1 MLSECRKS
9 ICIRVCCVSAY
20 EVGGLKKSYS
30 SGERDTSDCRLRVS
44 DTGRMKALLAL
55 PLLFTTALLMST
67 TSAQA
72 GGSVISCCL
81 EIKGTIVRR
90 NLIDSYYLQDT
101 AMCNIKAVT
110 FVTVK
115 GLRIC
120 SDTSNPWA
128 QKTMQ
133 YLNEK
138 NKSHTLQKH
147 HITSTTT
154 STTTTTIAQPAN
166 NNPHK
171 TTFSARHPK
180 IASQW
185 STTHHKT

>member
-1 MLSECRKS
+1 
-9 ICIRVCCVSAY
+9 
-20 EVGGLKKSYS
+20 
-30 SGERDTSDCRLRVS
+30 
-44 DTGRMKALLAL
+44 MKALLSL
-55 PLLFTTALLMST
+55 LLLFTTALLMST

-72 GGSVISCCL
+72 GGSVTSCCL
-81 EIKGTIVRR
+81 EIKGTTVRR
-90 NLIDSYYLQDT
+90 NLIVSYYLQDT

-115 GLRIC
+115 GKRIC
-120 SDTSNPWA
+120 SGTSNPWA

-133 YLNEK
+133 YLMEK
-138 NKSHTLQKH
+138 SKSHTLQKH
-147 HITSTTT
+147 HISSTTT
-154 STTTTTIAQPAN
+154 STTTTTAN

-171 TTFSARHPK
+171 TTFSAHNPK

>member
-1 MLSECRKS
+1 MRL
-9 ICIRVCCVSAY
+9 V
-20 EVGGLKKSYS
+20 GLKRATVLVSC
-30 SGERDTSDCRLRVS
+30 DTSDCRLRVS
-44 DTGRMKALLAL
+44 DTGRMKALLTL

-101 AMCNIKAVT
+101 AMCNIKAVM